1 MTGKIAVGGITRTD
15 QIVLVRVLGAEPGSR
30 FASRSLG
37 ALGKAGINIV
47 CCSSITDDRG
57 HQNLGLAIGC
67 DDLDQALGL
76 LQDIREEIGAERVEV
91 YRRCSAIAVYGPQF
105 SSSPAIGGRI
115 FDAMDGV
122 GITVHMI
129 STSFTTVAF
138 LVDMDG
144 AETALEALSETFVS
158 P

>member
-15 QIVLVRVLGAEPGSR
+15 DLVLVRVLGARPGSR
-30 FASRSLG
+30 FASRSFG
-37 ALGKAGINIV
+37 ALGLAGINIL
-47 CCSSITDDRG
+47 CCSSITDDRE
-57 HQNLGLAIGC
+57 HQNLGLAIGAK
-67 DDLDQALGL
+67 DLDQALGV
-76 LQDIREEIGAERVEV
+76 LQDICEEIGAERVEV
-91 YRRCSAIAVYGPQF
+91 YRRCSAIAIYGPQF

-115 FDAMDGV
+115 FDAVDRA

-138 LVDMDG
+138 LVDTDG
-144 AETALEALSETFVS
+144 AEAALASLREKFVS